1 MSDGAREFPLPKH
14 WKKACQGRYLGEWNL
29 FDDAKGRH
37 IVVALTID
45 DMPRGVK
52 YEEVTSERGKE
63 PCLVLRFRG
72 KKLPF
77 IVKSINGKILAS
89 QFGSLDPRAWA
100 GKTFKL
106 GTEQKKVK
114 GVMAHVL
121 RVMGTSARGEELKE
135 QLAEPEPEDTFE
147 PAETPDREPGSDDV

>member
-1 MSDGAREFPLPKH
+1 MNDQAREFPLPKH
-14 WKKACQGRYLGEWNL
+14 WKKACQGKYLGEWNL

-37 IVVALTID
+37 IVVSLTID

-52 YEEVTSERGKE
+52 YEEVKSERGSE
-63 PCLVLRFRG
+63 PCLVLRFKG

-77 IVKSINGKILAS
+77 IVKSINGKILAG
-89 QFGSLDPRAWA
+89 QFGSPDPHTWA

-106 GTEQKKVK
+106 GTEHKKVK

-121 RVMGTSARGEELKE
+121 RVVGASARGEELKDV
-135 QLAEPEPEDTFE
+135 LAEPEPDEFE
-147 PAETPDREPGSDDV
+147 AEREPGSDDV